1 MPTKYNKQSP
11 FYVRWIQHYLIS
23 SNFKYIFS
31 IILFIYNYIIYYIIY
46 FMFVVAWPFQDFRKF
61 GAVTAHKMLEHSV
74 RVTTSNNSKTNSMF
88 K

>member
-1 MPTKYNKQSP
+1 
-11 FYVRWIQHYLIS
+11 
-23 SNFKYIFS
+23 
-31 IILFIYNYIIYYIIY
+31 
-46 FMFVVAWPFQDFRKF
+46 MFVVAWPFQDFRKF